1 MFAFIILIAM
11 KVRYFLAQVNIGKIK
26 APLESDEMSGF
37 VNNLERI
44 NELAENSAGFVW
56 RLKEDN
62 NNATSIKVFEDDY
75 MLINMSVWESIESLY
90 QFVYQSAHVD
100 YLKRRKEWFEKM
112 TEMYTALWWIPEG
125 HTTTT
130 AEAIER
136 LMHIRRH
143 GETPHAFSFKKK
155 FTAAESLKDNY

>member
-112 TEMYTALWWIPEG
+112 TDMYTALWWIPEN
-125 HTTTT
+125 HTITP
-130 AEAIER
+130 AEAIDR
-136 LMHIRRH
+136 LMHIRLQ
-143 GETPHAFSFKKK
+143 GETPFAFSFKKQ
-155 FTAAESLKDNY
+155 FTATEAIKGKY